1 MNPDPRVCVVGSSMH
16 DQITR
21 AARLPNPGETLV
33 GSSYVTGFGG
43 KGSNQAVM
51 AARLGAI
58 VTMVVKL
65 GNDAIGKE
73 TAQHYTAE
81 GIHTEFVYFDDRL
94 SSGVAPIW
102 VDENTGQNCILVVPG
117 ANQALTP
124 QEIRRA
130 TVSLQSAQVVVCQ
143 MEIPTECNL
152 EAFRIA
158 KETAASV
165 LTILNPAPSGP
176 VSDELLQLT
185 DLLAPNES
193 EAATLTGLSV
203 STLAEAE
210 RAARALQARGART
223 VLITL
228 GAKGALAVT
237 RDDEVIHVAAPLVK
251 AMDTTGAGDCFIGS
265 LAYFMAAG
273 FGLRSAM
280 EKACIIA
287 SRSVTAMG
295 TQTSFPRKGELDPT
309 MFSSPA

>member
-1 MNPDPRVCVVGSSMH
+1 MNSHPHICVVGSSMH

-21 AARLPNPGETLV
+21 AARLPNAGETLV

-51 AARLGAI
+51 AARLGAQ

-73 TAQHYTAE
+73 TAQHYAE
-81 GIHTEFVYFDDRL
+81 EKIHTEFVFFDDQR

-102 VDENTGQNCILVVPG
+102 VDENTGQNRILVVPG
-117 ANQALTP
+117 ANQALTAD
-124 QEIRRA
+124 EVRLA
-130 TVSLQSAQVVVCQ
+130 TAALQSAHVVVCQ
-143 MEIPTECNL
+143 MEIPMECNL
-152 EAFRIA
+152 EAFRKA
-158 KETAASV
+158 KEVPSV

-176 VSDELLQLT
+176 VPDEILRLT

-193 EAATLTGLSV
+193 EAAALTGFPV
-203 STLAEAE
+203 SNLTEAE

-228 GAKGALAVT
+228 GANGALAVT
-237 RDDEVIHVAAPLVK
+237 ADDEVIHVAAPVVK
-251 AMDTTGAGDCFIGS
+251 AVDTTGAGDCFIGC

-273 FGLRSAM
+273 FGLRIAM
-280 EKACIIA
+280 EKACVIA
-287 SRSVTAMG
+287 SHSVTAPG
-295 TQTSFPRKGELDPT
+295 TQSSFPRRIELDP
-309 MFSSPA
+309 MLFA

>member
-1 MNPDPRVCVVGSSMH
+1 MNSDPRVCVVGSSMH

-51 AARLGAI
+51 AARLGAS

-73 TAQHYTAE
+73 TARHYAE
-81 GIHTEFVYFDDRL
+81 EQIHTEFVFFDDRL

-102 VDENTGQNCILVVPG
+102 VDENTGQNSILVVPG

-124 QEIRRA
+124 QEVRRA

-143 MEIPTECNL
+143 MEVPMECNL

-158 KETAASV
+158 KEAPAV
-165 LTILNPAPSGP
+165 VTILNPAPSGP
-176 VSDELLQLT
+176 VSDELLRLT

-193 EAATLTGLSV
+193 EAATLTGLPV
-203 STLAEAE
+203 SNLAEAE

-228 GAKGALAVT
+228 GANGALAVT
-237 RDDEVIHVAAPLVK
+237 QDGEVIHVAAPAVK
-251 AMDTTGAGDCFIGS
+251 AVDTTGAGDCFIGS

-280 EKACIIA
+280 EKACVIA

-295 TQTSFPRKGELDPT
+295 TQSSFPGRNELDPKL
-309 MFSSPA
+309 FAGPA